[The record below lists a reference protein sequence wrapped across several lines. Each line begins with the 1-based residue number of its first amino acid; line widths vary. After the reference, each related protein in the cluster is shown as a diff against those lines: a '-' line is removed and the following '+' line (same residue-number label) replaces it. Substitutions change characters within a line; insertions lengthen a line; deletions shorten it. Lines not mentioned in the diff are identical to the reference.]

1 MKKYL
6 IVLAAAVVALA
17 SCTTGEKYTSI
28 RFKETQIVLAQG
40 ATDKLQVLYEPTSIA
55 EAPQCVWASSDTNV
69 VFVDQKGNIE
79 AREVGDANVTATY
92 GEGENALKAVCKVT
106 VNVYEA
112 MWAPSSTVYYF
123 PSTKS
128 EKPLSDTVF
137 VYEGSKASYSCQ
149 LYSVEL
155 CIPSDIDIPGDDP
168 GVGDF
173 IFVKAA
179 IPFIISSTS
188 GEYIGD
194 PFDLAFFITPEEA
207 YDTTEYGA
215 IAGSLDPEVIGPVWQ
230 AYLEAHG
237 AGEQADFDK
246 EAYELG
252 LKGAYLKGAMV
263 DGGSIA
269 SYPWVDAIIT
279 DGGFYTQYNAETEE
293 LSAVY
298 KLQVDWCGGFMGT
311 GLAMNEEAETWDE
324 VLAQPYTLE
333 LSRYTYRP
341 GEYGQP
347 QVVAAPRKVV
357 RKNNISLNQFKPVPY
372 QKLQLVKYLE
382 ANKK

>member
-6 IVLAAAVVALA
+6 IVLAAVVVALA
-17 SCTTGEKYTSI
+17 SCNTGEKYTSI
-28 RFKETQIVLAQG
+28 RFKEAQIVLAQG

-92 GEGENALKAVCKVT
+92 GEGENTLKAVCKVT

-155 CIPSDIDIPGDDP
+155 CIPSAIDIPG
-168 GVGDF
+168 GEAGMGDF
-173 IFVKAA
+173 IFVQAA
-179 IPFIISSTS
+179 IPFIVSSTS
-188 GEYIGD
+188 GEYIGE
-194 PFDLAFFITPEEA
+194 PYDLAFFITPEVA

-230 AYLEAHG
+230 AYLEAYG
-237 AGEQADFDK
+237 AGEQAEFDE
-246 EAYELG
+246 EAYGLG
-252 LKGAYLKGAMV
+252 MKGAILRGATV
-263 DGGSIA
+263 TSTGISY
-269 SYPWVDAIIT
+269 YPWADALIT
-279 DGGFYTQYNAETEE
+279 DGGFYTTYDAETEE
-293 LSAVY
+293 VSAVY
-298 KLQVDWCGGFMGT
+298 RLQVDWCGGFWGT

-324 VLAQPYTLE
+324 VLALPYTLE

-347 QVVAAPRKVV
+347 EAVAAPRKVV

>member
-6 IVLAAAVVALA
+6 IVLAAVVVALA
-17 SCTTGEKYTSI
+17 SCNNGEKYTSI
-28 RFKETQIVLAQG
+28 RFKEAQIVLAQG

-92 GEGENALKAVCKVT
+92 GEGENTLKAVCKVT

-128 EKPLSDTVF
+128 DQPLSDTVF
-137 VYEGSKASYSCQ
+137 VYEGSKASYSCK

-155 CIPSDIDIPGDDP
+155 CIPSAIDIPGGEA

-173 IFVKAA
+173 IFVEAA
-179 IPFIISSTS
+179 IPFIVSSTS
-188 GEYIGD
+188 GDYIGE

-207 YDTTEYGA
+207 FDTTEYGA
-215 IAGSLDPEVIGPVWQ
+215 LAGSLDPEVIGPVWQ
-230 AYLEAHG
+230 AYLEAYG
-237 AGEQADFDK
+237 AGEQADFDG

-252 LKGAYLKGAMV
+252 MKGAILRGATV
-263 DGGSIA
+263 TSTGISY
-269 SYPWVDAIIT
+269 YPWADALIT
-279 DGGFYTQYNAETEE
+279 DGGFYTQYDAETEE
-293 LSAVY
+293 VSAVY
-298 KLQVDWCGGFMGT
+298 KLQVDWCGGFWGT

-333 LSRYTYRP
+333 LTRYTYRP
-341 GEYGQP
+341 GEYGQEAA
-347 QVVAAPRKVV
+347 AAPRKVV

-372 QKLQLVKYLE
+372 QELKLVKYLE